1 IPPCFINK
9 EFVLVISSDNQFVF
23 VKEGSEKVKGV
34 DIGTTISVLRRP
46 KERRTRLV
54 GLALRCTEVVFS
66 FLSFDI
72 MASNNQGTKGLR
84 FDDYDE
90 YKYSIAVAVIAFVY
104 VAAQLGRGIY
114 DELFAHNLF
123 PKIVFN
129 YIDFVGDQVT
139 TDQIYQK
146 LPFQVLAYLLLSS
159 SSAAASTTNR
169 LWDNGNMRFT
179 DMVAA
184 SVTMSFITFALMA
197 ASSVLSGYALSK
209 RIR

>member
-1 IPPCFINK
+1 
-9 EFVLVISSDNQFVF
+9 NQFVF

-90 YKYSIAVAVIAFVY
+90 YRYSIAVAVITFVY

-129 YIDFVGDQVT
+129 YIDFVGDQV
-139 TDQIYQK
+139 
-146 LPFQVLAYLLLSS
+146 LAYLLLSS

-169 LWDNGNMRFT
+169 LRDNGNMRFT
-179 DMVAA
+179 DMAAA
-184 SVTMSFITFALMA
+184 SVSMSFITCCMPLPHGGFFCT
-197 ASSVLSGYALSK
+197 V
-209 RIR
+209 

>member
-9 EFVLVISSDNQFVF
+9 EFVLVISSDNQFIF

-90 YKYSIAVAVIAFVY
+90 YRYSIAVAVITFVY

-123 PKIVFN
+123 PKI
-129 YIDFVGDQVT
+129 
-139 TDQIYQK
+139 
-146 LPFQVLAYLLLSS
+146 
-159 SSAAASTTNR
+159 
-169 LWDNGNMRFT
+169 
-179 DMVAA
+179 
-184 SVTMSFITFALMA
+184 
-197 ASSVLSGYALSK
+197 
-209 RIR
+209 